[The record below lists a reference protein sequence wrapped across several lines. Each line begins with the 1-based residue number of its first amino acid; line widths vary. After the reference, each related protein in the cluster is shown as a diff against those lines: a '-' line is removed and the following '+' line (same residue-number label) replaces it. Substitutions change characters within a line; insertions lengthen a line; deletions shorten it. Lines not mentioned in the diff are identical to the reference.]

1 MSNNYPANHHSLHLS
16 EQERA
21 NLKHAV
27 DYTSVQ
33 SLPEIWPIAAQRF
46 ENIVALK
53 DPHAVGTHGAPASTL
68 TYGQLY
74 QQIQQFAAGLQAV
87 GFQPELDEADIPTR
101 IALFADNSPRWLIA
115 DQGIMTAGAANV
127 VRSAQAE
134 REELLYILADS
145 GSIGL
150 VVEDLKTLKKL
161 RGEYL
166 DSLPIQLVIL
176 LSEETP
182 LEGETRKILNY
193 SQLMAAGASHQLKRV
208 TQKREILATLLYTS
222 GTTGKPKGVMLTHGN
237 LLHQVTT
244 FGAVLVPEP
253 GDRVLS
259 ILPTWHAYERS
270 VEYFLFSQ
278 GCTQIYTN
286 LRHVKKDLKEF
297 KPQLM
302 VGVPRLWESIYEG
315 VQKQFR
321 EQPASKQR
329 LVQNLLSL
337 SQRYIEARRL
347 SQGLSLDHLN
357 ASSIQRLS
365 AGVQAAALWPI
376 HQLADKLVYQ
386 KIREATGGQIKQVI
400 SGGGS
405 LAKHLDNFFE
415 IVGVEVLVGYGLTE
429 TSPVT
434 NVRRPWH
441 NLRFSSGLPMP
452 ETEIKIVDPETRQ
465 PLPAGDRGLVL
476 IRGPQ
481 VMKGYYKNSE
491 ATAKA
496 IDSEGWFDSGDLG
509 WVTPQNDLV
518 LTGRAKDTIVLSNGE
533 NIEPQPIEDAC
544 LRSAYIDQIVLVGQ
558 DQRSLG
564 ALIVP
569 NLEALQQWAVGQSLH
584 LRLPQSV
591 PGHSDAPAKE
601 FRTAIDLDSKEIK
614 NVFKQE
620 LNREVQNRPGYRP
633 DDRIGTFELILE
645 PFSIENG
652 MMTQTLKIR
661 RPVVLERY
669 RDIINGMFA

>member
-1 MSNNYPANHHSLHLS
+1 MLKDHPADNASFPMT
-16 EQERA
+16 EQERN
-21 NLKHAV
+21 NLKRLA

-33 SLPEIWPIAAQRF
+33 SLPEIWPLAAKRF

-53 DPHAVGTHGAPASTL
+53 DPHTKPEVVL
-68 TYGQLY
+68 TYAQMY
-74 QQIQQFAAGLQAV
+74 QQIQQFAAGLQTLGITAE
-87 GFQPELDEADIPTR
+87 GDSSGTPTR

-134 REELLYILADS
+134 REELLYILEDS

-150 VVEDLKTLKKL
+150 VAEDLKTLTKL
-161 RGEYL
+161 RDRL
-166 DSLPIQLVIL
+166 DSLPIEWVIL
-176 LSEETP
+176 LSDEKPADSET
-182 LEGETRKILNY
+182 LKVLNF
-193 SQLMAAGASHQLKRV
+193 SQVMAAGASHQLTPA
-208 TQKREILATLLYTS
+208 TQNRETLATLLYTS

-244 FGAVLVPEP
+244 YGAVIVPDP

-270 VEYFLFSQ
+270 AEYYLLSQ

-286 LRHVKKDLKEF
+286 LRHVKKDLKDF

-329 LVQNLLSL
+329 LVENLLSI
-337 SQRYIEARRL
+337 SQRYIKAQRL
-347 SQGLSLDHLN
+347 AQGLSLDNLN
-357 ASSIQRLS
+357 PSAVERLTAS
-365 AGVQAAALWPI
+365 VQATALWPI

-386 KIREATGGQIKQVI
+386 KVREATGGQIKQVI

-405 LAKHLDNFFE
+405 LAKHLDEFFE
-415 IVGVEVLVGYGLTE
+415 IIGIEVLVGYGLTE

-441 NLRFSSGLPMP
+441 NLRGSSGSPML
-452 ETEIKIVDPETRQ
+452 ETEIRIVDPETRK
-465 PLPAGDRGLVL
+465 PLPQGQHGLVMA
-476 IRGPQ
+476 RGPQ
-481 VMKGYYKNSE
+481 IMKGYYKKPE

-496 IDSEGWFDSGDLG
+496 IDSEGWFDTGDLG

-518 LTGRAKDTIVLSNGE
+518 LTGRVKDTIVLTNGE

-544 LRSAYIDQIVLVGQ
+544 LRSPYIDQIVLVGQ

-569 NLEALQQWAVGQSLH
+569 NLEALQQWAASQNLH
-584 LRLPQSV
+584 LRLPASV
-591 PGHSDAPAKE
+591 PNQPDAPTQE
-601 FRTAIDLDSKEIK
+601 FRTAIDLDGKEVQ
-614 NVFKQE
+614 NLFRSE

-633 DDRIGTFELILE
+633 DDRISTFKLILE

-661 RPVVLERY
+661 RPVVTERY

>member
-1 MSNNYPANHHSLHLS
+1 MLKDHPADNASFPMT
-16 EQERA
+16 EQERN
-21 NLKHAV
+21 NLKRLA

-33 SLPEIWPIAAQRF
+33 SLPEIWPLAAKRF

-53 DPHAVGTHGAPASTL
+53 DPHTKPEVVL
-68 TYGQLY
+68 TYAQMY
-74 QQIQQFAAGLQAV
+74 QQIQQFAAGLQTLGITA
-87 GFQPELDEADIPTR
+87 EADSSGTPTR

-134 REELLYILADS
+134 REELLYILEDS

-150 VVEDLKTLKKL
+150 VAEDLKTLTKL
-161 RGEYL
+161 RDRL
-166 DSLPIQLVIL
+166 DSLPIEWVIL
-176 LSEETP
+176 LSDEKPADSET
-182 LEGETRKILNY
+182 LKVLNF
-193 SQLMAAGASHQLKRV
+193 SQVMVAGASHQLTPA
-208 TQKREILATLLYTS
+208 TQNRETLATLLYTS

-244 FGAVLVPEP
+244 YGAVIVPDP

-270 VEYFLFSQ
+270 AEYYLLSQ

-286 LRHVKKDLKEF
+286 LRHVKKDLKDF

-329 LVQNLLSL
+329 LVENLLSI
-337 SQRYIEARRL
+337 SQRYIKAQRL
-347 SQGLSLDHLN
+347 AQGLSLDNLN
-357 ASSIQRLS
+357 PSAVERLTAS
-365 AGVQAAALWPI
+365 VQATALWPI

-386 KIREATGGQIKQVI
+386 KVREATGGQIKQVI

-405 LAKHLDNFFE
+405 LAKHLDEFFE
-415 IVGVEVLVGYGLTE
+415 IIGIEVLVGYGLTE

-441 NLRFSSGLPMP
+441 NLRGSSGSPML
-452 ETEIKIVDPETRQ
+452 ETEIRIVDPETRK
-465 PLPAGDRGLVL
+465 PLPQGQHGLVMA
-476 IRGPQ
+476 RGPQ
-481 VMKGYYKNSE
+481 IMKGYYKKPE

-496 IDSEGWFDSGDLG
+496 IDSEGWFDTGDLG

-518 LTGRAKDTIVLSNGE
+518 LTGRVKDTIVLTNGE

-544 LRSAYIDQIVLVGQ
+544 LRSPYIDQIVLVGQ

-569 NLEALQQWAVGQSLH
+569 NLEALQQWAASQNLH
-584 LRLPQSV
+584 LRLPASV
-591 PGHSDAPAKE
+591 PNQPDAPTQE
-601 FRTAIDLDSKEIK
+601 FRTAIDLDGKEVQ
-614 NVFKQE
+614 NLFRSE

-633 DDRIGTFELILE
+633 DDRISTFKLILE

-661 RPVVLERY
+661 RPVVTERY

>member
-1 MSNNYPANHHSLHLS
+1 MLKDHPADNASFPMT
-16 EQERA
+16 EQERN
-21 NLKHAV
+21 NLKRLA

-33 SLPEIWPIAAQRF
+33 SLPEIWPLAAKRF

-53 DPHAVGTHGAPASTL
+53 DPHTKPEVVL
-68 TYGQLY
+68 TYAQMY
-74 QQIQQFAAGLQAV
+74 QQIQQFAAGLQTLGITA
-87 GFQPELDEADIPTR
+87 EADSSGTPTR

-134 REELLYILADS
+134 REELLYILEDS
-145 GSIGL
+145 GSLGL
-150 VVEDLKTLKKL
+150 VAEDLKTLTKL
-161 RGEYL
+161 RDRL
-166 DSLPIQLVIL
+166 DSLPIEWVIL
-176 LSEETP
+176 LSDEKPADSET
-182 LEGETRKILNY
+182 LKVLNF
-193 SQLMAAGASHQLKRV
+193 SQVMVAGASHQLTPA
-208 TQKREILATLLYTS
+208 TQNRETLATLLYTS

-244 FGAVLVPEP
+244 YGAVIVPDP

-270 VEYFLFSQ
+270 AEYYLLSQ

-286 LRHVKKDLKEF
+286 LRHVKKDLKDF

-329 LVQNLLSL
+329 LVENLLSI
-337 SQRYIEARRL
+337 SQRYIKAQRL
-347 SQGLSLDHLN
+347 AQGLSLDNLN
-357 ASSIQRLS
+357 PSAVERLTAS
-365 AGVQAAALWPI
+365 VQATALWPI

-386 KIREATGGQIKQVI
+386 KVREATGGQIKQVI

-405 LAKHLDNFFE
+405 LAKHLDEFFE
-415 IVGVEVLVGYGLTE
+415 IIGIEVLVGYGLTE

-441 NLRFSSGLPMP
+441 NLRGSSGSPML
-452 ETEIKIVDPETRQ
+452 ETEIRIVDPETRK
-465 PLPAGDRGLVL
+465 PLPQGQHGLVMA
-476 IRGPQ
+476 RGPQ
-481 VMKGYYKNSE
+481 IMKGYYKKPE

-496 IDSEGWFDSGDLG
+496 IDSEGWFDTGDLG

-518 LTGRAKDTIVLSNGE
+518 LTGRVKDTIVLTNGE

-544 LRSAYIDQIVLVGQ
+544 LRSPYIDQIVLVGQ

-569 NLEALQQWAVGQSLH
+569 NLEALQQWAASQNLH
-584 LRLPQSV
+584 LRLPASV
-591 PGHSDAPAKE
+591 PNQPDAPTQE
-601 FRTAIDLDSKEIK
+601 FRTAIDLDGKEVQ
-614 NVFKQE
+614 NLFRSE

-633 DDRIGTFELILE
+633 DDRISTFKLILE

-661 RPVVLERY
+661 RPVVTERY

>member
-1 MSNNYPANHHSLHLS
+1 MLKNRPAHSNSIPMTKQEPANLTRLVNYS
-16 EQERA
+16 
-21 NLKHAV
+21 
-27 DYTSVQ
+27 SVQ
-33 SLPEIWPIAAQRF
+33 SLPEIWPIVAKQF

-53 DPHAVGTHGAPASTL
+53 DPHAKPEVVV

-74 QQIQQFAAGLQAV
+74 QQIQQFAAGLQAL
-87 GFQPELDEADIPTR
+87 GITPEIDSEGIPTR
-101 IALFADNSPRWLIA
+101 VALFADNSPRWMIA

-134 REELLYILADS
+134 GEELLYILANS
-145 GSIGL
+145 GSIAL
-150 VVEDLKTLKKL
+150 VAENLALLKKL
-161 RGEYL
+161 QASL
-166 DSLPIQLVIL
+166 NDLPIQLVVL
-176 LSEETP
+176 LSEEEP
-182 LEGETRKILNY
+182 AADETLKVVNY
-193 SQLMAAGASHQLKRV
+193 SQLMAAGVSHQLTPV
-208 TQKREILATLLYTS
+208 SQNRETLATLLYTS

-237 LLHQVTT
+237 LLHQVRTYT
-244 FGAVLVPEP
+244 DVLVPQP
-253 GDRVLS
+253 GSRVLS

-270 VEYFLFSQ
+270 VEYYILSQ

-286 LRHVKKDLKEF
+286 LRNVKKDLKEF
-297 KPQLM
+297 KPNLM

-321 EQPASKQR
+321 EQPESKQR
-329 LVQNLLSL
+329 LVQNLLSV
-337 SQRYIEARRL
+337 SQRYIKARRL
-347 SQGLSLDHLN
+347 AQGLSLDNLNPSSIERLN
-357 ASSIQRLS
+357 AT
-365 AGVQAAALWPI
+365 VQAAALWPV
-376 HQLADKLVYQ
+376 HRLADKLVYQ
-386 KIREATGGQIKQVI
+386 KVREATGGQINQAI

-405 LAKHLDNFFE
+405 LARHLDDFFE

-434 NVRRPWH
+434 NVRRPSH
-441 NLRFSSGLPMP
+441 NVRYSSGLPML

-465 PLPAGDRGLVL
+465 PLPVGERGLVL

-481 VMKGYYKNSE
+481 VLKGYYKNPE

-496 IDSEGWFDSGDLG
+496 IDSQGWFDSGDLG
-509 WVTPQNDLV
+509 WITPQNDLV
-518 LTGRAKDTIVLSNGE
+518 LTGRAKDTIVLTNGE

-544 LRSAYIDQIVLVGQ
+544 LRSPYIDQIMLVGQ

-569 NLEALQQWAVGQSLH
+569 NLDALQQWAASQKLH
-584 LRLPQSV
+584 LHLPNSIAAGSDV
-591 PGHSDAPAKE
+591 PAQE
-601 FRTAIDLDSKEIK
+601 FRKEIDLDSKEVQ
-614 NVFKQE
+614 NLLRAE

-633 DDRIGTFELILE
+633 DDRISTFKLILE

-661 RPVVLERY
+661 RPVVTERY